1 VRTGKRASFRETSPE
16 REGFCVRWQ
25 GETFNLET
33 YFILPP
39 IACLRERV
47 SGKLLR
53 SVRGFVSGGREKHS
67 TLKRISYFP
76 PLLVSALAGLLRRLL
91 LCASG

>member
-1 VRTGKRASFRETSPE
+1 MAQPGLGPGDA
-16 REGFCVRWQ
+16 CV
-25 GETFNLET
+25 LE
-33 YFILPP
+33 
-39 IACLRERV
+39 RERV